1 MNLVAIK
8 LIEVFSRALFT
19 VGVTYLLAIDA
30 AGQFGLANTLIGLF
44 AFAFGWERHLDI
56 QRRLA
61 GHDSWTF
68 DRAVRALPKFWAFN
82 YGAMVPLL
90 LVLTVML
97 ARLDWRLSLVVALI
111 AICEQVG
118 NAVYNLSVID
128 SRYRSLVAIVAAKSA
143 ILALAVASAFLFAPS
158 WLRIDFILWL
168 WAGVASGS
176 VVAMGFGW
184 FGIRH
189 LHSPERGSEDKPALI
204 HTKIFD
210 QHRASFTHFITGAL
224 AVLIIQIDRLVVGS
238 LLPLDSVGLYFRHVV
253 IVSFAYQFFN
263 VASYNR
269 KLAQVFKLSREGDI
283 DGARRTINREYLMVV
298 MIVVLGF
305 AGGALL
311 DVVLGQQISQRL
323 MLRYGLIAILLAAS
337 VIRIYADF
345 YSLILNGQF
354 KEKRVL
360 RNQMLSFVAGFAS
373 LVGLTLWLG
382 VYGTALG
389 SVLGSVLY
397 LGLNHRSVRS
407 ISKPEEG

>member
-8 LIEVFSRALFT
+8 LIEVLSRALFT

-44 AFAFGWERHLDI
+44 AFAFGWERHIDI

-61 GHDSWTF
+61 GHDGWTF

-82 YGAMVPLL
+82 YLVMVPLL
-90 LVLTVML
+90 LGLTVLL
-97 ARLDWRLSLVVALI
+97 ARLDWRLSAVVAVI
-111 AICEQVG
+111 AICEQVANG
-118 NAVYNLSVID
+118 VYNLSVID
-128 SRYRSLVAIVAAKSA
+128 DRYRKLVAIVAGKSV
-143 ILALAVASAFLFAPS
+143 ILALAIAYAFLFARS
-158 WLRIDFILWL
+158 LLRIDFILWL
-168 WAGVASGS
+168 WA
-176 VVAMGFGW
+176 VVAGVSVIAMAFGW
-184 FGIRH
+184 LRIRH
-189 LHSPERGSEDKPALI
+189 QHPPEHDENDKPVLI
-204 HTKIFD
+204 HTRIFD

-269 KLAQVFKLSREGDI
+269 KLAQVFKLAREGDFVA
-283 DGARRTINREYLMVV
+283 ARRTINREYLMVV

-305 AGGALL
+305 AGGFLL
-311 DVVLGQQISQRL
+311 DLSVGQQISQRL
-323 MLRYGLIAILLAAS
+323 MLHYGLAAILLSAA
-337 VIRIYADF
+337 VLRIYADF

-354 KEKRVL
+354 KERRVL
-360 RNQMLSFVAGFAS
+360 RNQFVSFVIGFAA

-382 VYGTALG
+382 VYGTAIG
-389 SVLGSVLY
+389 SVVGSVLY
-397 LGLNHRSVRS
+397 LGLNLSSVRS
-407 ISKPEEG
+407 MAKPKEA